1 MKPHGLFLA
10 ALILSPGFVLRS
22 EEAAVAARSRLGG
35 EPTWS
40 KARLFSNPESTFI
53 QEFALTGRAHFEYFA
68 ADSDQGR
75 ADDWEVRRLRSGFK
89 MKFLGQWLLH
99 AEASFDA
106 QDPNPFYEKLTDAY
120 LQYTASEPFVF
131 SFGKHSVKFG
141 LDGGTS
147 SKTLSTIDRSNL
159 ANNLWF
165 TEEYAPGVSVSGKAG
180 NWSYFLGGFT
190 SDGNPEFGDF
200 EAGNFVL
207 ARLGHSFAEALK
219 ADEAMLWLDYVHQQD
234 DENNSA
240 TRPFEN
246 IGSINFNY
254 KQGKFGLGTDVKA
267 GSGYGTQ
274 GDVFGVQLQ
283 PCYYLT
289 DKVQAVLRYTYMQ
302 GDDNAL
308 RLARYENR
316 VVSGKGDR
324 YNEFYAGLNWLLH
337 GHRLKFQTGVQYATM
352 DDRKNDGGKYD
363 GWQVVSGIRISW

>member
-1 MKPHGLFLA
+1 
-10 ALILSPGFVLRS
+10 
-22 EEAAVAARSRLGG
+22 
-35 EPTWS
+35 
-40 KARLFSNPESTFI
+40 
-53 QEFALTGRAHFEYFA
+53 
-68 ADSDQGR
+68 
-75 ADDWEVRRLRSGFK
+75 
-89 MKFLGQWLLH
+89 
-99 AEASFDA
+99 
-106 QDPNPFYEKLTDAY
+106 
-120 LQYTASEPFVF
+120 
-131 SFGKHSVKFG
+131 
-141 LDGGTS
+141 
-147 SKTLSTIDRSNL
+147 
-159 ANNLWF
+159 
-165 TEEYAPGVSVSGKAG
+165 
-180 NWSYFLGGFT
+180 
-190 SDGNPEFGDF
+190 
-200 EAGNFVL
+200 
-207 ARLGHSFAEALK
+207 
-219 ADEAMLWLDYVHQQD
+219 MLWLDYVHQQD